1 MKYNNFKFY
10 KTVLVII
17 LAILVGVSVTVGNYI
32 IPIIGLV
39 VGVVLLLL
47 LKTNVNTVLTDERVD
62 KIAGS
67 AAKITMVVSTFGM
80 AIAGVILIS
89 LRTKYPEFLLLGNVL
104 AYITCGML
112 ILYAIL
118 FKFYNLK

>member
-1 MKYNNFKFY
+1 
-10 KTVLVII
+10 VII
-17 LAILVGVSVTVGNYI
+17 LAIIVGSSVSAGNYI
-32 IPIIGLV
+32 IPIIALIA
-39 VGVVLLLL
+39 GVALMFL
-47 LKTNVNTVLTDERVD
+47 LKTKVNTVLTDERVD
-62 KIAGS
+62 KIAGN
-67 AAKITMVVSTFGM
+67 AAKLTFTISTFGM
-80 AIAGVILIS
+80 AIAGVVLIS